1 MSLYGRTDST
11 DNQTK
16 AGRGVVSDSN
26 TKTIVFIDDT
36 EAQLEEN
43 KSRGLTSPGWWAYD
57 TYTDM
62 HGNTRHKAELMVV
75 LAGPEANADET
86 LADDAY
92 AADITSLITI
102 SSQPANQTTKTPAGG
117 ILTVDTI
124 GAADASRAAGTYTI
138 GASDYTTDASGTGA
152 TFSVVVDGSGAA
164 TVTVTGAGS
173 GFVVD
178 ETITIADADL
188 GNGGGAALTF
198 DVATVATAAATFS
211 VTASS
216 TGAGASL
223 TYQWQ
228 KLDVAGTQ
236 WADVSGATSSS
247 IALTGLVVGDSG
259 DKYRVKINNSIGGEE
274 VTSDSATLTVTA
286 A

>member
-11 DNQTK
+11 ANQTK
-16 AGRGVVSDSN
+16 AGRGVATDSN

-62 HGNTRHKAELMVV
+62 HGNTRHKAELMVFI
-75 LAGPEANADET
+75 AGPDGTET

-92 AADITSLITI
+92 AADITSLISI
-102 SSQPANQTTKTPAGG
+102 SVQPANATTYAPAGAVAVFSHNG
-117 ILTVDTI
+117 V
-124 GAADASRAAGTYTI
+124 ADASRTPNASGYTITDAAGSAAGT
-138 GASDYTTDASGTGA
+138 GADFLVVVAADGTPTVTLVSGGTGY
-152 TFSVVVDGSGAA
+152 VDG
-164 TVTVTGAGS
+164 
-173 GFVVD
+173 
-178 ETITIADADL
+178 ETITIADASL
-188 GNGGGAALTF
+188 GGGGGAAI
-198 DVATVATAAATFS
+198 TVTVTTAATAAHTFS

-228 KLDVAGTQ
+228 KLNAGGEWTDVA
-236 WADVSGATSSS
+236 AATNATL
-247 IALTGLVVGDSG
+247 ALTSLTAADDNGDQ
-259 DKYRVKINNSIGGEE
+259 YRVKINNSIGGVELI
-274 VTSDSATLTVTA
+274 SDAATLTVLDRT
-286 A
+286 

>member
-16 AGRGVVSDSN
+16 AGRGVATDSN

-43 KSRGLTSPGWWAYD
+43 KSRGLNSPGWWAYD

-62 HGNTRHKAELMVV
+62 HGNTRHKAELMVTI
-75 LAGPEANADET
+75 AGPEANADET

-102 SSQPANQTTKTPAGG
+102 SSQPANVTTYTPVGG

-124 GAADASRAAGTYTI
+124 GAADALRTAGTYTI
-138 GASDYTTDASGTGA
+138 TASDYTTDASGTGA
-152 TFSVVVDGSGAA
+152 TFSVVVNGSGAA
-164 TVTVTGAGS
+164 TVTVTGGGS

-188 GNGGGAALTF
+188 GGGGAAALTF

-223 TYQWQ
+223 TYLWQ
-228 KLDVAGTQ
+228 VQAANSTTWVDSPA
-236 WADVSGATSSS
+236 ATSSS
-247 IALTGLVVGDSG
+247 VSLTSLTTADSG
-259 DKYRVKINNSIGGEE
+259 KKFRVKINNSIGGEE
-274 VTSDSATLTVTA
+274 VISDAATLTVTA